1 MFGQGTLH
9 DRLCKV
15 FLLHSLVTI
24 QIWLLVFIPC
34 VYIKDQG
41 RFYEW
46 RRAMEGSKEVDGAQ
60 LTTDKLAPAILVM
73 Q

>member
-1 MFGQGTLH
+1 M
-9 DRLCKV
+9 
-15 FLLHSLVTI
+15 

-34 VYIKDQG
+34 VYIKDLG